1 MTHGAKLSH
10 LTTLLKMGLIHAT
23 ITLSNPKYDSLQSIS
38 TKALVDT
45 GALHLCIPEH
55 IALQLKLTTLELREA
70 TLADGKRYKI
80 PYASPVLV
88 QFETRSA
95 FVGAMILGD
104 EVLLGAI
111 PMEDLDVVI
120 HPASQTLKINPDSPN
135 MAMSQV
141 K

>member
-1 MTHGAKLSH
+1 
-10 LTTLLKMGLIHAT
+10 MGLIHAT
-23 ITLSNPKYDSLQSIS
+23 ITLSNPKFDSLQYIT

-45 GALHLCIPEH
+45 EALHLCIPKH
-55 IALQLKLTTLELREA
+55 IALQLNLTTLELRET
-70 TLADGKRYKI
+70 TLSDGEKYKI
-80 PYASPVLV
+80 PYAGPLLV

-111 PMEDLDVVI
+111 PMEDLDVVV
-120 HPASQTLKINPDSPN
+120 HPASQTLKLNPESPN

>member
-1 MTHGAKLSH
+1 M
-10 LTTLLKMGLIHAT
+10 
-23 ITLSNPKYDSLQSIS
+23 
-38 TKALVDT
+38 DT

-55 IALQLKLTTLELREA
+55 IALQFNLTTLELREA
-70 TLADGKRYKI
+70 TLADGKRYII
-80 PYASPVLV
+80 PYAGPVLV
-88 QFETRSA
+88 QFESRNA

-104 EVLLGAI
+104 EVYLGAI

-120 HPASQTLKINPDSPN
+120 HPGSQTLSINPGSPN

>member
-1 MTHGAKLSH
+1 
-10 LTTLLKMGLIHAT
+10 MGLIHTT
-23 ITLSNPKYDSLQSIS
+23 ITLSNPKYDSLQPIS
-38 TKALVDT
+38 TIALVDT

-55 IALQLKLTTLELREA
+55 IALQLNLTTLELREA

-80 PYASPVLV
+80 PYAAPVLV
-88 QFETRSA
+88 QFESRSA
-95 FVGAMILGD
+95 LVRAMILGD

-111 PMEDLDVVI
+111 PMEDLDVVE
-120 HPASQTLKINPDSPN
+120 HPASQTLKINPESPN